1 MQPRISRKQSGTS
14 TEKSK
19 GLTMDL
25 KKAARQAYVNSLTQ
39 DLTDWDKIELQL
51 EELEEISAE
60 LEEKSKALL
69 KSIEAFKKDL
79 DSKQ

>member
-1 MQPRISRKQSGTS
+1 
-14 TEKSK
+14 
-19 GLTMDL
+19 MDI

-39 DLTDWDKIELQL
+39 DLTDWDRIELQL

-79 DSKQ
+79 DSKS

>member
-1 MQPRISRKQSGTS
+1 
-14 TEKSK
+14 
-19 GLTMDL
+19 MDL

-79 DSKQ
+79 DSKS

>member
-1 MQPRISRKQSGTS
+1 
-14 TEKSK
+14 
-19 GLTMDL
+19 MDL

-39 DLTDWDKIELQL
+39 DLTDWDRIELQL

-79 DSKQ
+79 DSKH

>member
-1 MQPRISRKQSGTS
+1 
-14 TEKSK
+14 
-19 GLTMDL
+19 MDL

>member
-1 MQPRISRKQSGTS
+1 
-14 TEKSK
+14 
-19 GLTMDL
+19 MDL

-39 DLTDWDKIELQL
+39 DLTDWDRIELQL

-79 DSKQ
+79 DSKS

>member
-1 MQPRISRKQSGTS
+1 
-14 TEKSK
+14 
-19 GLTMDL
+19 MDL

-51 EELEEISAE
+51 EELEEMSAE
-60 LEEKSKALL
+60 LEERSKALL

-79 DSKQ
+79 DSKS

>member
-1 MQPRISRKQSGTS
+1 
-14 TEKSK
+14 
-19 GLTMDL
+19 MDL
-25 KKAARQAYVNSLTQ
+25 NKAARQAYLNSLTQ
-39 DLTDWDKIELQL
+39 DLTDWDRIELQL

-79 DSKQ
+79 DSKS

>member
-1 MQPRISRKQSGTS
+1 
-14 TEKSK
+14 
-19 GLTMDL
+19 MDL

-39 DLTDWDKIELQL
+39 DLTDWDKIELQF

-60 LEEKSKALL
+60 LEERSKALL

-79 DSKQ
+79 DSKS

>member
-1 MQPRISRKQSGTS
+1 
-14 TEKSK
+14 
-19 GLTMDL
+19 MDL
-25 KKAARQAYVNSLTQ
+25 KKAAKQAYVNSLTQ
-39 DLTDWDKIELQL
+39 DLTDWDRIELQL

-79 DSKQ
+79 DSKS

>member
-1 MQPRISRKQSGTS
+1 M
-14 TEKSK
+14 
-19 GLTMDL
+19 
-25 KKAARQAYVNSLTQ
+25 NSLTQ

-60 LEEKSKALL
+60 LEERSKALL

-79 DSKQ
+79 DSKS

>member
-39 DLTDWDKIELQL
+39 DLTDWDKIELQF

-60 LEEKSKALL
+60 LEERSKALL

-79 DSKQ
+79 DSKS

>member
-1 MQPRISRKQSGTS
+1 
-14 TEKSK
+14 
-19 GLTMDL
+19 MDL

-39 DLTDWDKIELQL
+39 DLTDWDRIELQL

>member
-1 MQPRISRKQSGTS
+1 MQPRISRKQSGIS

-39 DLTDWDKIELQL
+39 DLTDWDRIELQL

-79 DSKQ
+79 DSKS

>member
-1 MQPRISRKQSGTS
+1 
-14 TEKSK
+14 
-19 GLTMDL
+19 MDL

-79 DSKQ
+79 DSKH

>member
-1 MQPRISRKQSGTS
+1 
-14 TEKSK
+14 
-19 GLTMDL
+19 MDL

-60 LEEKSKALL
+60 LEERSKALL

-79 DSKQ
+79 DSKS